1 MKPAEILSKHA
12 LALAARARAGA
23 SAAVAAWE
31 RIDPKRRS
39 RIELAGIL
47 SLLPLSAA
55 IAALAAVPAA
65 ADLDNLPQQT
75 ITQALAVPEL
85 ADQISELA
93 ERMDSFVREARI
105 QRGDTAAS
113 LFERLE
119 IDDPE
124 AARYLRGDG
133 RKAATQLLPGRFV
146 QARVR
151 HDGRLMSLKL
161 FLAADLDAPVGQGR
175 MLVLERSAGGKGL
188 QLSERQFSYER
199 RVEMRAGEIG
209 ASLFGATDA
218 AGVPDSV
225 AQQMIEALEAELDFA
240 SDLRRGDTFRVVYE
254 TLHVAGE
261 YLRPGRLLAV
271 EFLNAGQR
279 HEAYWFGGDGTR
291 NGGFY
296 ALDGSTT
303 RRAFLR
309 SPLEFSRVSSGF
321 SGNRTHPVFGYTA
334 AHAGVDMSAPT
345 GTKIRTVADG
355 IVTRQGFERGYGN
368 VVEVRHDSRHATVY
382 AHMSGFAPGMRV
394 GAKVGRGDV
403 IGYVGAT
410 GWATG
415 PHLHYEVR
423 INGAPVNPMTAK
435 LPEARPLNGT
445 QLASLREAAGPLQ
458 GRLALLDRVVRV
470 AQTDAGK
477 TGAVGEPASV
487 AAPGGSVVAQ

>member
-1 MKPAEILSKHA
+1 MKPASILSKHA
-12 LALAARARAGA
+12 LALAARTRAGLR
-23 SAAVAAWE
+23 AAVSAWE
-31 RIDPKRRS
+31 RIDAKRRG
-39 RIELAGIL
+39 RIELAGVL

-75 ITQALAVPEL
+75 ITHALPVPEL
-85 ADQISELA
+85 GDQIAELA
-93 ERMDSFVREARI
+93 ERMDSFVREARV
-105 QRGDTAAS
+105 QRGDTVAS
-113 LFERLE
+113 LFQRLE

-124 AARYLRGDG
+124 AAKYLRGDG
-133 RKAATQLLPGRFV
+133 RKATTQMLPGRFV

-161 FLAADLDAPVGQGR
+161 FLGTDLEAPAGQGR
-175 MLVLERSAGGKGL
+175 MLVLERAAGAKAL
-188 QLSERQFSYER
+188 QLAERQFSFER

-279 HEAYWFGGDGTR
+279 HEAYWFGGDGSR

-309 SPLEFSRVSSGF
+309 SPLEFTRVSSGF
-321 SGNRTHPVFGYTA
+321 SGNRTHPVFGYSA

-355 IVTRQGFERGYGN
+355 VVTRQGFERGYGN
-368 VVEVRHDSRHATVY
+368 VVEIRHDARHSTVY
-382 AHMSGFAPGMRV
+382 AHMSGFAPGMRI
-394 GAKVGRGDV
+394 GTRVGRGDV
-403 IGYVGAT
+403 IGFVGAT

-415 PHLHYEVR
+415 PHLHYELR
-423 INGAPVNPMTAK
+423 IAGAPVNPMTAK
-435 LPEARPLNGT
+435 LPESRHLSGA
-445 QLASLREAAGPLQ
+445 QLAALRESAGPLQ
-458 GRLALLDRVVRV
+458 ARLALLDRVVRV
-470 AQTDAGK
+470 AQAGP
-477 TGAVGEPASV
+477 GQASADNEPAPAATPGESV
-487 AAPGGSVVAQ
+487 AR

>member
-1 MKPAEILSKHA
+1 MKPAQILSKHA
-12 LALAARARAGA
+12 LALAARTRAGL
-23 SAAVAAWE
+23 SSVVAAWE
-31 RIDPKRRS
+31 SVDPKRRA
-39 RIELAGIL
+39 RIELAGVL

-75 ITQALAVPEL
+75 LTQTLAVPEL
-85 ADQISELA
+85 GEQIAELA
-93 ERMDSFVREARI
+93 DRMDSFVREARV
-105 QRGDTAAS
+105 QRGDTVAS
-113 LFERLE
+113 LFQRLE
-119 IDDPE
+119 IDDAE
-124 AARYLRGDG
+124 ASRFLRGDG

-151 HDGRLMSLKL
+151 HDGRLLSLKL
-161 FLAADLDAPVGQGR
+161 FLGADLEAPVGQGR
-175 MLVLERSAGGKGL
+175 MLVLDRPAGQKGL
-188 QLSERQFSYER
+188 RLAEQQFGYER
-199 RVEMRAGEIG
+199 RVEMRAGEVS

-225 AQQMIEALEAELDFA
+225 AQQMIEALEAEIDFA

-271 EFLNAGQR
+271 EFLNAGER

-291 NGGFY
+291 NGGYY

-309 SPLEFSRVSSGF
+309 SPLEFTRVSSGF
-321 SGNRTHPVFGYTA
+321 SGNRIHPVFGYSA

-355 IVTRQGFERGYGN
+355 VVTRQGFERGYGN
-368 VVEVRHDSRHATVY
+368 VVEIRHDARHATVY
-382 AHMSGFAPGMRV
+382 AHMSGFAPGMRL
-394 GAKVGRGDV
+394 GSKVGRGDV
-403 IGYVGAT
+403 IGFVGAT

-415 PHLHYEVR
+415 PHLHYELR
-423 INGAPVNPMTAK
+423 IAGAPVNPMTAK
-435 LPEARPLNGT
+435 LPEARPLGGT
-445 QLASLREAAGPLQ
+445 QLAALREATTPLQ
-458 GRLALLDRVVRV
+458 ARLALLDRVVRV
-470 AQTDAGK
+470 AQAEAGRG
-477 TGAVGEPASV
+477 TP
-487 AAPGGSVVAQ
+487 APGQAPRAALGDSRDQP